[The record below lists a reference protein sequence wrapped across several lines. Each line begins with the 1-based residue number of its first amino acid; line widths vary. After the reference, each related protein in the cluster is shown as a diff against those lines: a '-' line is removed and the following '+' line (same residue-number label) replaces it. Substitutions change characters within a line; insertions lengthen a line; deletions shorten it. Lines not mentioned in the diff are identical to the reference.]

1 MKGSFNLVSSSFA
14 KIGTS
19 EHFDTGQNSSFPYV
33 LTTTLKNIDLESSQS
48 AQKVQIN
55 FVENGLP
62 EGAEYRIYR
71 TTANGGNYTSD
82 PIAFVNGTNTIQV
95 GSVGFNRTVKI
106 QFSASASTAEFD
118 QLSVNGVSLYG
129 ESFPSLDVPEGSELA
144 SAYFES
150 GNNATHP
157 LLYESA
163 NSSDGLSSQA
173 QQTFSLNVT
182 ALPENGA
189 TYIVYKTY
197 NNGQGDTTSPTP
209 LVIGQNL
216 VTVNSV
222 SFDQA
227 TGRTVRLLLSE
238 DVAIDEFSVNGTYVV
253 GSNSNSFTAP
263 EGSELASAYFDTIS
277 GVGQYAYSYTLANI
291 ADGISSQAE
300 QVLSL
305 NITAIPDEGA
315 SYSIYK
321 TTDNGNEYTSNPVSL
336 TIGQNQIVV
345 SSVNF
350 NEASGRNVKVR
361 ITENIA
367 IDEFVVNGTYI
378 VGDAPS
384 PPPEGSIYAN
394 EVFSAGTNVSWP
406 WVYTATTA
414 SEGINSQASQTFI
427 VNITQLPEGG
437 ANYRIYKTTENNQ
450 DYFSPEVSLNIG
462 LNIFTV
468 PATDFNRAV
477 KLQFSSGNIAMEY
490 FGINGLDIIGTP
502 IDSDGDGVYDYND
515 FAPSDSN
522 VQVPQLNISRD
533 GQSVI
538 ISWIAHPGL
547 SVKYSSDL
555 TSFTPVTSN
564 IRIIR
569 QSKHLY

>member
-1 MKGSFNLVSSSFA
+1 MKPQYLIPLLLLTKCLSGIDVYVSSGSFSGSFYSFYEDSNGTIPLTELDINETYTFYRLNDAPSHPFYISDTGVGQVSSSDITLTGDGNPTSGITGSQSFTLSFTGLSDTDTLEFYCSAHTFMKGSFNLVSSSFA

-82 PIAFVNGTNTIQV
+82 PIALVNGTNTIQV
-95 GSVGFNRTVKI
+95 GSVDFNRTVKI

-129 ESFPSLDVPEGSELA
+129 EPFPSLDVPEGSELA

-263 EGSELASAYFDTIS
+263 EGSELASAYFES
-277 GVGQYAYSYTLANI
+277 GNNATHPLLYESANSS
-291 ADGISSQAE
+291 DGLSSQA
-300 QVLSL
+300 QQTFSL
-305 NITAIPDEGA
+305 NVTALPENGA
-315 SYSIYK
+315 TYIVYK
-321 TTDNGNEYTSNPVSL
+321 TYNNGQGDTTSPTPLV
-336 TIGQNQIVV
+336 IGQNLVTVNSV
-345 SSVNF
+345 SF
-350 NEASGRNVKVR
+350 DQATGRTVR
-361 ITENIA
+361 LLLSEDVA
-367 IDEFVVNGTYI
+367 IDEFSVNGTYV
-378 VGDAPS
+378 VGS
-384 PPPEGSIYAN
+384 
-394 EVFSAGTNVSWP
+394 
-406 WVYTATTA
+406 
-414 SEGINSQASQTFI
+414 NS
-427 VNITQLPEGG
+427 N
-437 ANYRIYKTTENNQ
+437 
-450 DYFSPEVSLNIG
+450 
-462 LNIFTV
+462 
-468 PATDFNRAV
+468 
-477 KLQFSSGNIAMEY
+477 
-490 FGINGLDIIGTP
+490 
-502 IDSDGDGVYDYND
+502 
-515 FAPSDSN
+515 
-522 VQVPQLNISRD
+522 
-533 GQSVI
+533 
-538 ISWIAHPGL
+538 
-547 SVKYSSDL
+547 
-555 TSFTPVTSN
+555 SFTAPKALN
-564 IRIIR
+564 
-569 QSKHLY
+569 